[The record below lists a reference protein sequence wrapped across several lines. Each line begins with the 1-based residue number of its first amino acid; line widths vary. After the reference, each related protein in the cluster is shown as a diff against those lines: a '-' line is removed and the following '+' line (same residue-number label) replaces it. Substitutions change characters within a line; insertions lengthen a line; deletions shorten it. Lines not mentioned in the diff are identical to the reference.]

1 MVTAAS
7 LGERLGSL
15 PNTHY
20 MTLIGAV
27 VLVVGFGIQ
36 FVGMGTEAGLTAT
49 MGLFFVVLGLL
60 SYSLLWL
67 LGVVESYR
75 A

>member
-1 MVTAAS
+1 MVATAD
-7 LGERLGSL
+7 LGKRLGSL

-20 MTLIGAV
+20 MTVIGGV
-27 VLVVGFGIQ
+27 ILVVAFGMD
-36 FVGMGTEAGLTAT
+36 FAGMGAEAGLTAT
-49 MGLFFVVLGLL
+49 MGLFFVFLGLL

-75 A
+75 V